1 MMCLV
6 ASSDACAKTLY
17 LNTGGSNLWETEQ
30 ANKFAIWYWQGSG
43 QGQWSAWMTRTEGNV
58 WQAEI
63 SDASD
68 HVIFC
73 RCNSSLSAPEWGDQK
88 VWNKTGDLSI
98 PSGQNLYT
106 ITAWGGETSPGSW
119 STYGNGGG
127 EGGEGGEGGGQG
139 GEQGG
144 SGNTAGKNFYAMGW
158 INGADAGETAYAS
171 YDDKYKFTDGKLT
184 IDCQMGSYIAVKDDD
199 GNYYYSK
206 TNTTIDNTT
215 VTLDWADGSFSNCQ
229 KWAIPQGVNY
239 IIMREVNFKG
249 QIKLERV
256 DKATYDAY
264 HLDMGGGE
272 GGEEDDYVVADYDVA
287 VPSQSEDVMLQA
299 FYWNS
304 HGDSDADRT
313 YGTSTWTV
321 LNNQAADI
329 NGYFDLVW
337 LAPSCRSKDKMGY
350 LPMQYPNQNNSMGTE
365 GELTTL
371 ISSFHRGGTKV
382 IADVVIN
389 HMGDQNWVNF
399 LVQDFGEYSKYEPQ
413 STWITSND
421 EGASHGQVGTH
432 QDDGQENNANYPS
445 ARDWDHQNTNV
456 QNMCK
461 AYLKFLKGAM
471 KYDGFRFDYAGGF
484 HVSHVDAYVS
494 AAKPYLSVMEYWNGD
509 PNVLKQRI
517 DDAHKHTMT
526 FDFASFYTCYQQGI
540 ASNNYS
546 KLSNPGLRGKGYA
559 KYAVNFVDNHDTFN
573 RSDIGNSDCGN
584 SKDGHSSLQNKELIL
599 QCNAYM
605 LSMPGIPCVFWPHWY
620 TYKSDIQKMI
630 MARKSAGVHSE
641 SAVQEQSGSGWYKA
655 TVTGKKGTLILYL
668 GSAASESAPEGYKTA
683 IKTNKVAMYYT
694 GEWSPKQ
701 DVEQVT
707 SEEKRGVKYLQN
719 GQLRIIYGDKVYDV
733 TGRQL

>member
-17 LNTGGSNLWETEQ
+17 LKPNNNWKIEN
-30 ANKFAIWYWQGSG
+30 ARFAVYAFGSG
-43 QGQWSAWMTRTEGNV
+43 EAWYSMTAVSG
-58 WQAEI
+58 
-63 SDASD
+63 DAGYYQTTVD
-68 HVIFC
+68 DKYPQVIFC
-73 RCNSSLSAPEWGDQK
+73 RMNPNAQENKWDNK
-88 VWNKTGDLSI
+88 WNQTQDMTVEADK
-98 PSGQNLYT
+98 NLCV
-106 ITAWGGETSPGSW
+106 ISEGAWDNGGSW

-127 EGGEGGEGGGQG
+127 QGGEGGQGQGGEGGQG

-158 INGADAGETAYAS
+158 INGADAGEAAYAS
-171 YDDKYKFTDGKLT
+171 YDDKYKFADGKLT

-264 HLDMGGGE
+264 HLDMGGGS
-272 GGEEDDYVVADYDVA
+272 GEEDSYVVDDYDVA

-304 HGDSDADRT
+304 HGESDADRT

-399 LVQDFGEYSKYEPQ
+399 LQQDFGTEYGGSFSPQ

-432 QDDGQENNANYPS
+432 TDDGQENNANYPS

-461 AYLKFLKGAM
+461 AYLKFLKGKM
-471 KYDGFRFDYAGGF
+471 KYDGFRFDYCGGF

-494 AAKPYLSVMEYWNGD
+494 SAKPYLSVMEYWNGD

-540 ASNNYS
+540 ASNKYD
-546 KLSNPGLRGKGYA
+546 KLINPGMRGKGYA
-559 KYAVNFVDNHDTFN
+559 KYAVSFVDNHDTFN
-573 RSDIGNSDCGN
+573 RSDIGNTDCGN
-584 SKDGHSSLQNKELIL
+584 STDGHSSLQNKELIL

-641 SAVQEQSGSGWYKA
+641 SAVQEQSGNGWYKA

-701 DVEQVT
+701 DVEQVP
-707 SEEKRGVKYLQN
+707 SVEKRGVKYLQN
-719 GQLRIIYGDKVYDV
+719 GQLRIVYGDKVYDV